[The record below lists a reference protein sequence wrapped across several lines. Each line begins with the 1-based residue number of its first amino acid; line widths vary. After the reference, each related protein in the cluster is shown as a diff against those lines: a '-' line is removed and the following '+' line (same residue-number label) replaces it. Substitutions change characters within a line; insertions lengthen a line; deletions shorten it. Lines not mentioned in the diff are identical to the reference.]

1 MLGDAETTP
10 LPDSP
15 HPPTPSP
22 VTRSPT
28 SLSPDTVPIVKSLP
42 ELSPPHTV
50 VTLPDPVHAVLH
62 YELTMRG
69 TQPIIL
75 PTNTFIDTPMEPD
88 PYVAD
93 ALRSPSPPALPIPSP
108 LPRHDDPLDH
118 TVWQQPTDTSSAG
131 ATPLRLS
138 TTLLYPPTEP
148 EVTQAPTRQWQTLWN
163 WTHENPAP
171 PPQTATLSTTPL
183 LPYQFS
189 QPNALGERVTAL
201 PSSNALDAWSDT
213 HKLIFA
219 PLPGRL
225 YLPNGREQ
233 LLCVRYHYTHDDG
246 SITRFIGKITYNTAR
261 VLSYLHTLH
270 TSYPLYYFW
279 KGQDL
284 VTPRRELQKFI
295 ELYCKVKG
303 VPAGVELDEDDQEY
317 PPHIPPSKEIARVQL
332 PHASA
337 LIEHYHKA
345 AVEGVPFTAYL
356 AKLEDPLETHTFE
369 FVIYFFPQNPTL
381 AYYVH
386 KTDEDGDKV
395 TDQVATFDYDEWKNG
410 QRFQDLTSLKHL
422 ALVLFVLP
430 ADAFKKYRCTG
441 KLNVFGFE
449 FPTFKHLEN
458 LDHYRP
464 VPLHLSVVTDEHP
477 SITSLF
483 A

>member
-15 HPPTPSP
+15 QPPTPSP
-22 VTRSPT
+22 ATSPLT
-28 SLSPDTVPIVKSLP
+28 NLSPDTVPITETLP
-42 ELSPPHTV
+42 ELSPPRTIV
-50 VTLPDPVHAVLH
+50 SLPDPVHAVLH

-75 PTNTFIDTPMEPD
+75 PTDTFIDTPMNPD

-93 ALRSPSPPALPIPSP
+93 ALRSPSPPALPIPAPVPRDSP
-108 LPRHDDPLDH
+108 LDYA
-118 TVWQQPTDTSSAG
+118 VWGQPADTSSAG
-131 ATPLRLS
+131 PTPSRLS
-138 TTLLYPPTEP
+138 TTSLYPPTEP
-148 EVTQAPTRQWQTLWN
+148 VVTRAPTRQWQTLWD
-163 WTHENPAP
+163 WTQGNPVPTPA
-171 PPQTATLSTTPL
+171 QAATLTSSSL

-189 QPNALGERVTAL
+189 QPNARGERIAAL
-201 PSSNALDAWSDT
+201 PSTNVLDAWSDT
-213 HKLIFA
+213 HKLVFA
-219 PLPGRL
+219 PLPGKL
-225 YLPNGREQ
+225 YLPNGNEQ
-233 LLCVRYHYTHDDG
+233 LLRVGYRYTHNDG

-261 VLSYLHTLH
+261 VLAYLHSLH

-279 KGQDL
+279 KEQDL
-284 VTPRRELQKFI
+284 VAPRRELQKFV
-295 ELYCKVKG
+295 ELYCKVEG
-303 VPAGVELDEDDQEY
+303 VPAGVELDEDDEEY

-356 AKLEDPLETHTFE
+356 AKLDDPLETHTFE

-386 KTDEDGDKV
+386 KTDEDGDQV
-395 TDQVATFDYDEWKNG
+395 TDQVATFNYDEWKNG
-410 QRFQDLTSLKHL
+410 QQFQNLTSLEKL
-422 ALVLFVLP
+422 AIVLFVLP
-430 ADAFKKYRCTG
+430 ATAFKKYRHTG

-449 FPTFKHLEN
+449 FPTYKHSEN

-464 VPLHLSVVTDEHP
+464 FPLHLSVVADEHP